1 MSQNEFVLSNWLQK
15 LQIEMFRF
23 ADGIALV
30 IENEKHLEIAL
41 KEMHRYFK
49 QMAPENELIKN

>member
-1 MSQNEFVLSNWLQK
+1 
-15 LQIEMFRF
+15 MFRF

-49 QMAPENELIKN
+49 QMAPENELIKS